1 MSRLLSWCLVVVAQV
16 ASTAGYAL
24 SQIVEA
30 NRELS
35 LLVAGTVQ
43 QMVLRPKTS
52 PRGKYY
58 AVVFLNQLVLSKAT
72 SELANQLMRIYF
84 ALFEASVEVWPLSL
98 CAVLRVGCTVERRQ
112 TAVAAAVVGVAS
124 DGLVAWCVCT
134 CAAAQVDTG
143 KSKILAA
150 LLTGVNRA
158 FPYSSLDKDFMT
170 ARVNA
175 LFRLVHTS
183 SFNTSIQALR
193 LLHQVRVPPAQICGG
208 RGVW

>member
-1 MSRLLSWCLVVVAQV
+1 MPVDVRQGCGFQCVVVARVPVVDAPPYVSVCMCVPVCVLRGSCALGVDVFGCTVVSVVSRLLSWCLVVVAQV

-98 CAVLRVGCTVERRQ
+98 CAV
-112 TAVAAAVVGVAS
+112 
-124 DGLVAWCVCT
+124 
-134 CAAAQVDTG
+134 
-143 KSKILAA
+143 
-150 LLTGVNRA
+150 
-158 FPYSSLDKDFMT
+158 
-170 ARVNA
+170 
-175 LFRLVHTS
+175 
-183 SFNTSIQALR
+183 
-193 LLHQVRVPPAQICGG
+193 RVPLSVG
-208 RGVW
+208 RRPWLPPS